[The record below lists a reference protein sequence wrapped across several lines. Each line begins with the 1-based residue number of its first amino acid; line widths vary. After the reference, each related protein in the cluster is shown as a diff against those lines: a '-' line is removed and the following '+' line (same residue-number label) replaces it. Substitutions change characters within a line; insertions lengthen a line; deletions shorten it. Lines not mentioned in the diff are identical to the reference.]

1 MLQLFGPIFMRTLLL
16 SQIVEQ
22 LPQTRVLR
30 PSGGL
35 FVEAACFRLH
45 RADLLPDD
53 FEPQRL
59 YQPDRLPVHETSDVV
74 TADQGYVVAKLV
86 PKEFDEAPPVV
97 RFFASHAVEH
107 RRRSRKVLTE
117 TLGEIGIDP
126 LVFFFKRDGQSEN
139 LAVG

>member
-1 MLQLFGPIFMRTLLL
+1 MLQLVSPIFMRTLLL

-22 LPQTRVLR
+22 LPQAGVFR
-30 PSGGL
+30 PAGSL

-86 PKEFDEAPPVV
+86 PKEFDKAPPVAG
-97 RFFASHAVEH
+97 FFAPHAVAY
-107 RRRSRKVLTE
+107 RR
-117 TLGEIGIDP
+117 
-126 LVFFFKRDGQSEN
+126 
-139 LAVG
+139 